1 LQPARKLF
9 MPIGASPASQRTL
22 SVWWWI
28 AVAVALRLAWVLLA
42 NPNPRLAGGDGPFYL
57 HLGNQIARG
66 NGMQFNDVP
75 MAVVGPVYPTYIA
88 ALQWLVGEALVQET
102 ARVGQALLS
111 AVLALVLY
119 AIGCRLHSSAAGLWA
134 AGLFAL
140 DLRFIVETGAIS
152 TETVFSLMLMLTV
165 LAYLHAHGRAK
176 PAWWLLAGMLAGLTT
191 LTRAVA
197 QLLPF
202 VLLAHTW
209 LQRRPR
215 AAGRHQLLLLAGFAI
230 AVAPWVARNWLVFG
244 SPSIGEGGAAH
255 FWLGA
260 TGTGMWTGNEQMMT
274 DVERLRI
281 APGSAQFA
289 YLSDAFKTIFSNPAR
304 YVGLRMQR
312 TLGAYAQPFGT
323 VAVGGVFGDI
333 SLKAA
338 AGTWGT
344 AVAMLGYPVFWL
356 KLWMYVWHFG
366 SVLLAVACVVRYR
379 RTPAVWLLPLLVIGY
394 VSGLYALLTIIPR
407 YLFPIMPL
415 YMVLAAVFLAAP
427 PAAVATGMDN

>member
-1 LQPARKLF
+1 MLIADS
-9 MPIGASPASQRTL
+9 ASPRRAI
-22 SVWWWI
+22 SVWWL
-28 AVAVALRLAWVLLA
+28 AAAALALRLAWVLLA
-42 NPNPRLAGGDGPFYL
+42 NPNPSLAGGDGPFYL
-57 HLGNQIARG
+57 HLANQIARG
-66 NGMQFNDVP
+66 NGMQFNGMP
-75 MAVVGPVYPTYIA
+75 MAVVGPVYPAYIA
-88 ALQWLVGEALVQET
+88 GLQLLVGEPLIQET

-140 DLRFIVETGAIS
+140 DLRFIVEAGSIS
-152 TETVFSLMLMLTV
+152 TETLFSLMLMLTV
-165 LAYLHAHGRAK
+165 LAYLQARAHAK
-176 PAWWLLAGMLAGLTT
+176 PAWWMIAGVLAGLTA

-202 VLLAHTW
+202 VLLAHVW

-215 AAGRHQLLLLAGFAI
+215 VAGRHQLLLLAGFAV
-230 AVAPWVARNWLVFG
+230 AVAPWVARNWVVFG

-260 TGTGMWTGNEQMMT
+260 TGSGMWTGNEQMMV

-281 APGSAQFA
+281 APGSPQFA
-289 YLSDAFKTIFSNPAR
+289 YLADAFHTILGNPAR
-304 YVGLRMQR
+304 YIGLRLQR
-312 TLGAYAQPFGT
+312 MLGAYAQPFGT
-323 VAVGGVFGDI
+323 VAVAGVFGDV

-338 AGTWGT
+338 AGTWRT

-356 KLWMYVWHFG
+356 KLWIYLWHFG
-366 SVLLAVACVVRYR
+366 SVLLSAACVARYWR
-379 RTPAVWLLPLLVIGY
+379 KPGVWLLPLLVIGY
-394 VSGLYALLTIIPR
+394 MSVLYAMLTIIPR

-415 YMVLAAVFLAAP
+415 YVVLAAAFLAAP
-427 PAAVATGMDN
+427 RKKELAGTGS

>member
-1 LQPARKLF
+1 MLIADS
-9 MPIGASPASQRTL
+9 ASPRRAI
-22 SVWWWI
+22 SVWWL
-28 AVAVALRLAWVLLA
+28 AAAALALRLAWVLLA
-42 NPNPRLAGGDGPFYL
+42 NPNPSLAGGDGPFYL
-57 HLGNQIARG
+57 HLANQIARG
-66 NGMQFNDVP
+66 NGMQFNGMP
-75 MAVVGPVYPTYIA
+75 MAVVGPVYPAYIA
-88 ALQWLVGEALVQET
+88 GLQLLVGEPLIQET

-140 DLRFIVETGAIS
+140 DLRFIVEAGSIS
-152 TETVFSLMLMLTV
+152 TETLFSLMLMLTV
-165 LAYLHAHGRAK
+165 LAYLQARAHAK
-176 PAWWLLAGMLAGLTT
+176 PAWWMLAGVLAGLTA

-202 VLLAHTW
+202 VLLAHVW

-215 AAGRHQLLLLAGFAI
+215 VAGRHQLLLLAGFAV
-230 AVAPWVARNWLVFG
+230 AVAPWVARNWVVFG

-260 TGTGMWTGNEQMMT
+260 TGSGMWTGNEQMMV

-281 APGSAQFA
+281 APGSPQFA
-289 YLSDAFKTIFSNPAR
+289 YLADAFHTILGNPAR
-304 YVGLRMQR
+304 YIGLRLQR
-312 TLGAYAQPFGT
+312 MLGAYAQPFGT
-323 VAVGGVFGDI
+323 VAVAGVFGDV

-338 AGTWGT
+338 AGTWRT

-356 KLWMYVWHFG
+356 KLWIYLWHFG
-366 SVLLAVACVVRYR
+366 SVLLSAACVARYWR
-379 RTPAVWLLPLLVIGY
+379 KPGVWLLPLLVIGY
-394 VSGLYALLTIIPR
+394 MSVLYAMLTIIPR

-415 YMVLAAVFLAAP
+415 YVVLAAAFLAAP
-427 PAAVATGMDN
+427 RKKELAGTGS

>member
-1 LQPARKLF
+1 MLIADS
-9 MPIGASPASQRTL
+9 ASPRRAI
-22 SVWWWI
+22 SVWWL
-28 AVAVALRLAWVLLA
+28 AAAALALRLAWVLLA
-42 NPNPRLAGGDGPFYL
+42 NPNPSLAGGDGPFYL
-57 HLGNQIARG
+57 HLANQIARG
-66 NGMQFNDVP
+66 NGMQFNGMP
-75 MAVVGPVYPTYIA
+75 MAVVGPVYPAYIA
-88 ALQWLVGEALVQET
+88 GLQLLVGEPLIQET

-140 DLRFIVETGAIS
+140 DLRFIVEAGSIS
-152 TETVFSLMLMLTV
+152 TETLFSLMLMLTV
-165 LAYLHAHGRAK
+165 LAYLQARAHAK
-176 PAWWLLAGMLAGLTT
+176 PAWWMIAGVLAGLTA

-202 VLLAHTW
+202 VLLAHVW

-215 AAGRHQLLLLAGFAI
+215 VAGRHQLLLLAGFAV
-230 AVAPWVARNWLVFG
+230 AVAPWVARNWVVFG

-260 TGTGMWTGNEQMMT
+260 TGSGMWTGNEQMMV

-281 APGSAQFA
+281 APGSPQFA
-289 YLSDAFKTIFSNPAR
+289 YLADAFHTILGNPAR
-304 YVGLRMQR
+304 YIGLRLQR
-312 TLGAYAQPFGT
+312 MLGAYAQPFGT
-323 VAVGGVFGDI
+323 VAVAGVFGDV

-338 AGTWGT
+338 AGTWRT

-356 KLWMYVWHFG
+356 KLWIYLWHFG
-366 SVLLAVACVVRYR
+366 SVVLAVGCVVRYW

-394 VSGLYALLTIIPR
+394 VSGLYAMLTIIPR

-415 YMVLAAVFLAAP
+415 YMVLAAAFLAAP
-427 PAAVATGMDN
+427 RGAVVVGMDK

>member
-1 LQPARKLF
+1 MF
-9 MPIGASPASQRTL
+9 MPSGASPALHRTL
-22 SVWWWI
+22 SVWWLI
-28 AVAVALRLAWVLLA
+28 GVAVALRLVWVLLV
-42 NPNPRLAGGDGPFYL
+42 NPNPSLAGGDGSFYL

-66 NGMQFNDVP
+66 NGMRFNEEP

-88 ALQWLVGEALVQET
+88 GLQLLVGEARVQET
-102 ARVGQALLS
+102 ARVGHALLS

-119 AIGCRLHSSAAGLWA
+119 AIGCRLHSSSAGLWA

-140 DLRFIVETGAIS
+140 DLRFIVEAGAIS
-152 TETVFSLMLMLTV
+152 TETVFCFMLMLTV

-215 AAGRHQLLLLAGFAI
+215 AAGRHQLLLLAGFVI
-230 AVAPWVARNWLVFG
+230 VVAPWVARNWLVFG

-260 TGTGMWTGNEQMMT
+260 TGTGMWTSNDQMMA
-274 DVERLRI
+274 DVERLRV
-281 APGSAQFA
+281 APGSAQFS
-289 YLSDAFKTIFSNPAR
+289 YLSDALKTIFSNPAR
-304 YVGLRMQR
+304 YFGLRLQR
-312 TLGAYAQPFGT
+312 MLGAYAQPFGT
-323 VAVGGVFGDI
+323 VAVGGVFGDL

-338 AGTWGT
+338 AGAWGT

-356 KLWMYVWHFG
+356 KLWIYVWHFG

-394 VSGLYALLTIIPR
+394 VSGLYAMLTIIPR

-415 YMVLAAVFLAAP
+415 YVVLAAAFLAAQRG
-427 PAAVATGMDN
+427 AVVAGMDK